1 VIARAA
7 QAGLLLCR
15 ACGQLNRPCTLGV
28 AREGEVAPDH
38 MACSRCGSS
47 LYGRKPASLARSWA
61 FLTAASIL
69 YIPANLLPVMRSGSL
84 FGSSSDTIMSGV
96 RYLWQAGDWLI
107 AAVIFIASI
116 VFPGAK
122 LAALWV
128 LLATAG
134 QRSLWKL
141 RPRTRIYRT
150 LEVIGRWSMT
160 DIFVAGVVT
169 ALVQFKT
176 IGIVTPG
183 PGALAFAAV
192 VLLTMFA
199 SMSFD
204 PRLMWDPVEDA
215 HD

>member
-1 VIARAA
+1 MSLSAARA
-7 QAGLLLCR
+7 GFLVCD
-15 ACGQLNRPCTLGV
+15 ACGQLNRGAQINKESDPLFAQC
-28 AREGEVAPDH
+28 A
-38 MACSRCGSS
+38 RCGAG
-47 LYGRKPASLARSWA
+47 LHWRKPHSFTRSWA
-61 FLTAASIL
+61 FLIAACVL
-69 YIPANLLPVMRSGSL
+69 YIPANLMPVLESGSL

-128 LLATAG
+128 LLATVG

-141 RPRTRIYRT
+141 RTRTRVYRT

-176 IGIVTPG
+176 VGVVTPG

-199 SMSFD
+199 SISFD
-204 PRLMWDPVEDA
+204 PRLMWDPAESA

>member
-1 VIARAA
+1 MSLSAARA
-7 QAGLLLCR
+7 GFLVCD
-15 ACGQLNRPCTLGV
+15 ACGQLNRAPGEAC
-28 AREGEVAPDH
+28 ARCDA
-38 MACSRCGSS
+38 S
-47 LYGRKPASLARSWA
+47 LHFRKPHSFARAWS
-61 FLTAASIL
+61 FLIAACVL
-69 YIPANLLPVMRSGSL
+69 YIPANLMPVLESESL
-84 FGSSSDTIMSGV
+84 FGSTSDTILSGV
-96 RYLWQAGDWLI
+96 RFLWQSGDWLI

-134 QRSLWKL
+134 QGSSWRVKG
-141 RPRTRIYRT
+141 RTRIYRM

-160 DIFVAGVVT
+160 DIFVAAMVT

-176 IGIVTPG
+176 VGEVSPG

-204 PRLMWDPVEDA
+204 PRLIWDPLEKA

>member
-1 VIARAA
+1 MSLSAAR
-7 QAGLLLCR
+7 AGLLACD
-15 ACGQLNRPCTLGV
+15 ACGQLNR
-28 AREGEVAPDH
+28 APGA
-38 MACSRCGSS
+38 ACARCGAS
-47 LYGRKPASLARSWA
+47 LHFRKPHSFARSWA
-61 FLTAASIL
+61 FLVAACVL
-69 YIPANLLPVMRSGSL
+69 YIPANLMPVLESGSL
-84 FGSSSDTIMSGV
+84 FGSTSDTILSGV
-96 RYLWQAGDWLI
+96 RYLWQSGDWLI

-122 LAALWV
+122 LAALWM
-128 LLATAG
+128 LLATSG

-141 RPRTRIYRT
+141 RLRTRIYRT

-160 DIFVAGVVT
+160 DIFVAAIVT

-176 IGIVTPG
+176 VGEVTPG

-204 PRLMWDPVEDA
+204 PRLMWDPLENA

>member
-1 VIARAA
+1 MSLSAAR
-7 QAGLLLCR
+7 AGLLVCD
-15 ACGQLNRPCTLGV
+15 ACGQLNR
-28 AREGEVAPDH
+28 APGD
-38 MACSRCGSS
+38 ACARCGAG
-47 LYGRKPASLARSWA
+47 LHLRKPHSFARSWA
-61 FLTAASIL
+61 FLVSACVL
-69 YIPANLLPVMRSGSL
+69 YIPANLMPVLESDSL

-96 RYLWQAGDWLI
+96 RYLWHSGDFLI

-134 QRSLWKL
+134 QGSGWKL
-141 RPRTRIYRT
+141 RSRTRVYRT

-160 DIFVAGVVT
+160 DIFVAAIVT

-204 PRLMWDPVEDA
+204 PRLMWDPVENA